1 MDQVSSKQ
9 NRRCSLHQ
17 PPLLDNHRPSRES
30 SGPPAGREVDKSAVE
45 NPVELLYS
53 LHPVDP
59 LYSYIALRHG
69 FCRGSTALQV
79 ISSSTSLQLY
89 IALQSTSLYITPLVR
104 SCAPISNTLLHTD
117 PHPHS
122 DHTLCPAHPLSRRVC
137 SMNLVWIERNRGR

>member
-89 IALQSTSLYITPLVR
+89 IALQSTSLYITPLAQG
-104 SCAPISNTLLHTD
+104 CGDKEDQALLQM
-117 PHPHS
+117 
-122 DHTLCPAHPLSRRVC
+122 LCC
-137 SMNLVWIERNRGR
+137 CTY